1 MAVRRRR
8 RNLPKRNAKGRFV
21 KKHNPVR
28 KRRATRRRRKSN
40 PVLNPR
46 RRRRVR
52 ATPRRRRRRSNPVR
66 THRRRRRNPV
76 MAHRR
81 RRRRKNPVLNPRRRR
96 RATVRHRRRRTRKHN
111 PVLRRRRR
119 RSRGYARRRNA
130 GIGGFFQK
138 IDWKAVLFVSG
149 GVFIGDKLTGLVSDK
164 IMGMTTMIPASAGP
178 WVKLGV
184 GILAA
189 GLAWKYQPA
198 FGLGIAVGA
207 TNSLLNQYV
216 FGPAWGYVAPTLGVS
231 GFLGDY
237 QTRSFKQDNWIG
249 QATGANLQG
258 MGNPLLSKGL

>member
-1 MAVRRRR
+1 MAVRRRKR
-8 RNLPKRNAKGRFV
+8 TPQRNAKGRFV

-28 KRRATRRRRKSN
+28 KRRTTRRRRKN

-46 RRRRVR
+46 RRRHVR
-52 ATPRRRRRRSNPVR
+52 ATPRRRRRRTNPVR
-66 THRRRRRNPV
+66 TQRRRRNPV

-96 RATVRHRRRRTRKHN
+96 RATVRHRRRRTRKSN
-111 PVLRRRRR
+111 PVLRRSRRR
-119 RSRGYARRRNA
+119 TRRYARRRNA

-178 WVKLGV
+178 WVKLAVGV
-184 GILAA
+184 LAS

-207 TNSLLNQYV
+207 TNALLNQYV
-216 FGPAWGYVAPTLGVS
+216 FGPAWGYVAPTIGMS
-231 GFLGDY
+231 GLGDY
-237 QTRSFKQDNWIG
+237 QTRAFKQDNWIG
-249 QATGANLQG
+249 QPTGANLQG

>member
-1 MAVRRRR
+1 MAIRRRR

-21 KKHNPVR
+21 KAHNPVR
-28 KRRATRRRRKSN
+28 KRSRRRRKN
-40 PVLNPR
+40 PILNPR
-46 RRRRVR
+46 RSRHVR
-52 ATPRRRRRRSNPVR
+52 ATTRRRRRRTNPVR
-66 THRRRRRNPV
+66 TNRRRRTV

-96 RATVRHRRRRTRKHN
+96 RATVRHRRRRTRRN
-111 PVLRRRRR
+111 PIMNPKRRNRR
-119 RSRGYARRRNA
+119 RSRRYARRHNA
-130 GIGGFFQK
+130 GVAGFFQK

-149 GVFIGDKLTGLVSDK
+149 GVFLGDKLTGLVTDK
-164 IMGMTTMIPASAGP
+164 IIGMTSMIPASAGP

-207 TNSLLNQYV
+207 TNSILNQYV

-231 GFLGDY
+231 GLGDY
-237 QTRSFKQDNWIG
+237 QTRSFKMDNWIN
-249 QATGANLQG
+249 QPTGANLQG